1 MALLRLAFRDCVFR
15 RRSHEP
21 RRPLAAIEVRERA
34 AECHRKV
41 RSLHPP
47 RPAPASGRLV
57 RLVAPEGRSANGSPD
72 PRPCPHPNRLKVRLL
87 DLNDEDH
94 EHSQKLDEPDHD
106 RRRSVVTEPPYC
118 AVVSMPEIVVPANP
132 LEGVVAL
139 ETSMVV
145 ASSSRPDTALA

>member
-1 MALLRLAFRDCVFR
+1 
-15 RRSHEP
+15 
-21 RRPLAAIEVRERA
+21 VRESA

-41 RSLHPP
+41 RSL
-47 RPAPASGRLV
+47 
-57 RLVAPEGRSANGSPD
+57 
-72 PRPCPHPNRLKVRLL
+72 
-87 DLNDEDH
+87 
-94 EHSQKLDEPDHD
+94 
-106 RRRSVVTEPPYC
+106 SVVTEPPYC